1 MAWYM
6 GIDIGSAF
14 SKGIVIKD
22 SEPVY
27 LHILRSGINY
37 RTTAGMIQQEL
48 LTNVNLS
55 RNDIADT
62 VATGAGANNVD
73 FAGRKVSDIICTA
86 RGINSLFPQVR
97 TIIDAAGQS
106 TKLIRI
112 DSHGRVTSFIV
123 SEKCAAGSG
132 WFIEVVANVLRVD
145 LNEFSQLS
153 KVSKNPIAFSTSCAV
168 FGESE
173 AISRVAE
180 GIPKEDIAAGVNKTT
195 ANKISSLFKKIS
207 IEEPCAICGGG
218 ALNAGLVQAIE
229 LELKIKMLL
238 PPQPQS
244 LSCLG
249 AAVIAGISGP

>member
-1 MAWYM
+1 M

-14 SKGIVIKD
+14 SKGMIVKD
-22 SEPVY
+22 TEPVCF
-27 LHILRSGINY
+27 HILRSGINY
-37 RTTAGMIQQEL
+37 RTTANLIRQEL
-48 LTNVNLS
+48 LSRVNLS
-55 RNDIADT
+55 QNDISDT
-62 VATGAGANNVD
+62 VATGSGANNVD

-86 RGINSLFPQVR
+86 RGMNSLYPQVR

-106 TKLIRI
+106 TKLILI
-112 DSHGRVTSFIV
+112 DSHGRVTSFVV

-132 WFIEVVANVLRVD
+132 WFIEVIANVLRVD

-153 KVSKNPIAFSTSCAV
+153 RLSKNPVAFSTSCAV

-195 ANKISSLFKKIS
+195 ANKISSLSKKIS
-207 IEEPCAICGGG
+207 LEEPCTICGGG
-218 ALNAGLVQAIE
+218 ALNTGLVQAIE
-229 LELKIKMLL
+229 LELKIKLLL
-238 PPQPQS
+238 PPQPQT

-249 AAVIAGISGP
+249 AAVIARTSSS